1 VIIQNGLR
9 NGLSQFK
16 LRAHFLHDRS
26 QRFNLFLLTGYNR
39 FLFYNIGNLRQSGGS
54 YGIVVF
60 RCEKSSFVCGV
71 ITSGGTGFC

>member
-1 VIIQNGLR
+1 MRSGLV
-9 NGLSQFK
+9 QFE
-16 LRAHFLHDRS
+16 LCTHFLHARS
-26 QRFNLFLLTGYNR
+26 ESFNLRLLTGYDR

-71 ITSGGTGFC
+71 IASGGTGFC